1 MALLLLGTCKD
12 VVSSRYI
19 EEERLD
25 RQSENHINLTELKNK
40 QFAAAASDDW
50 RVCGKLEL
58 PSQHSIYAATGS
70 AQRVV
75 QRSNGV
81 EIVISPETGTVLCRC
96 RRHELEVSAPPNV
109 DTTAQPAA
117 FEVRIADNNNG
128 NHFTVRLL
136 LEASCR
142 SSHCQRNP
150 SILLKISEQQTKRY
164 SSLRLSP
171 GCDKLIQHKNS
182 QLHTSLQVLDDGAV
196 ALSIAAVSE
205 DGVKSPQYPTTASEK
220 KWTLNQSNVSVLQ
233 RQRNHRLSSQEC
245 QIDLTQSVTLSN
257 ETKDIDSMHTRG
269 ITFTESLPL
278 DLASC
283 ISLWDE
289 MSAHQPYKMDT
300 GATTLLLSVKPWS
313 SGQRSLSSNHDTP
326 KVFSSHHAKPSTT
339 IRTFNDIHE
348 KGSTTV
354 GASLT
359 NRGSSKVREVRQT
372 ISSPPAFNDTF
383 YMAFV
388 RENSQTG
395 TVVTGVRATGNAPI
409 VFTMTPDSGFSEGLF
424 MMNSSTG
431 VVTTTGL
438 SVYMCRCILYSFKIS
453 RHKIFVN
460 RTKLTINENDCM
472 SDEYILLPAY
482 KYS

>member
-1 MALLLLGTCKD
+1 MALLLLGTSKD
-12 VVSSRYI
+12 VVSSRSI
-19 EEERLD
+19 EKERLD
-25 RQSENHINLTELKNK
+25 RQSENHMNLTELKNK

-58 PSQHSIYAATGS
+58 PSQYSIYAATGS
-70 AQRVV
+70 VGRAV

-81 EIVISPETGTVLCRC
+81 EIVISLETGTVLCRC
-96 RRHELEVSAPPNV
+96 WRHELEVSAPPNV

-117 FEVRIADNNNG
+117 FEVGIADNNNG
-128 NHFTVRLL
+128 NHFTVGLL

-171 GCDKLIQHKNS
+171 GCDKLIQHKNIPL
-182 QLHTSLQVLDDGAV
+182 QTSLQVLDDGAV

-205 DGVKSPQYPTTASEK
+205 DRVKSPQYPTTTSEK
-220 KWTLNQSNVSVLQ
+220 KWTLNQSNVGVLQ
-233 RQRNHRLSSQEC
+233 RQRNHRSSSQEC

-278 DLASC
+278 NLASC

-313 SGQRSLSSNHDTP
+313 SRQRSLSNHDTP

-359 NRGSSKVREVRQT
+359 NRGGSKVREVRQT

-388 RENSQTG
+388 RENSQAG
-395 TVVTGVRATGNAPI
+395 TVVTGVRATGNTPI
-409 VFTMTPDSGFSEGLF
+409 VYMMTPDSGFSEGLF

-438 SVYMCRCILYSFKIS
+438 SVCMYCFILYS
-453 RHKIFVN
+453 
-460 RTKLTINENDCM
+460 L
-472 SDEYILLPAY
+472 
-482 KYS
+482 KYQGTRML